1 MITDAFRLEL
11 QRIETKIDTKL
22 DIILQLLTGRIDQS
36 PPRPDTPTSS
46 EIALIRSMTPR
57 QHIVAQLLVMGWL
70 NRDISE
76 LMDIG
81 ENTVKLHVRA
91 VCKKADVKTRGQA
104 AMIYKS
110 IMDRVDPSEY
120 MMLAGGLPVDWAI
133 SLQNGE
139 PDPYRPLYEPRRE
152 PRRGDAVI

>member
-1 MITDAFRLEL
+1 MITEALRLEL

-22 DIILQLLTGRIDQS
+22 DIILQFLTGRLETA

-46 EIALIRSMTPR
+46 EIALLRSMTPR

-76 LMDIG
+76 LMEIG

-110 IMDRVDPSEY
+110 IMDRVHPDEY
-120 MMLAGGLPVDWAI
+120 LMLSGGLPVGWAM
-133 SLQNGE
+133 SLKPNE
-139 PDPYRPLYEPRRE
+139 PDPYRPLYEPRK
-152 PRRGDAVI
+152 GGNDA